1 MGVEWKKARI
11 GYKWALTELGLEI
24 TRVRNKYEKNYEHRK
39 EYEQKVPVTWVEAG
53 YVREVQRFVEREG
66 E

>member
-24 TRVRNKYEKNYEHRK
+24 TRVRSKYEKNYVNRK
-39 EYEQKVPVTWVEAG
+39 AYEQKVPVTWVEVG
-53 YVREVQRFVEREG
+53 YVREVKRFVETE
-66 E
+66 